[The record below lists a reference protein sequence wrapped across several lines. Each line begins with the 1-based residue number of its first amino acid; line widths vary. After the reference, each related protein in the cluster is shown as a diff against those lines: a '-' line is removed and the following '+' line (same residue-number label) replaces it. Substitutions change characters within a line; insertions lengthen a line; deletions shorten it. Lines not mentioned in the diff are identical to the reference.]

1 MFFKFNSYS
10 FLGLLPSI
18 EKLFLHENHLT
29 KLPNELGNLKKLTE
43 LNIDENKIQNLPQ
56 TIGGCEKLEVLNSN
70 QNRLVDLPK
79 GMFTASFFSCTLA
92 PTYFFH
98 ARFSFFSKNFDFYFV
113 PCSNCF

>member
-1 MFFKFNSYS
+1 M
-10 FLGLLPSI
+10 
-18 EKLFLHENHLT
+18 T

-79 GMFTASFFSCTLA
+79 GMSLLHIITAPLLAHILVLLLESRDFSNS
-92 PTYFFH
+92 Y
-98 ARFSFFSKNFDFYFV
+98 
-113 PCSNCF
+113 